1 MNPPTGN
8 YVSDVMFEIPFGC
21 NDHVSMLT
29 SRNLRH
35 QLLKGRTE
43 DMVERR
49 ATVAVLFPR
58 PRVVFLVSLS
68 QLVACVPEGGLLLL

>member
-49 ATVAVLFPR
+49 ATVAVLF
-58 PRVVFLVSLS
+58 RVVFLVSLS